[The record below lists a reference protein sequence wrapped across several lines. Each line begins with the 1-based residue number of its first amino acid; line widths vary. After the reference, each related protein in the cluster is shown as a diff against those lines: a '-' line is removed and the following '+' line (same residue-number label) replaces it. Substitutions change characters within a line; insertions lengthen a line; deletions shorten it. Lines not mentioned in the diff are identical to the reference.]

1 MLIRGI
7 GSSDDAALLCNT
19 NHKPSGDSNSGG
31 DWFAPNGTR
40 VDHSGAISGFTRNRA
55 PMVVRLKKIM
65 GTQPEGIYKC
75 SINDAASTRQTIF
88 VGLYNSGRGMD
99 FSNTQLHSFIR
110 HHLFYCFCIIHRK
123 CHIIWWHDFLF

>member
-1 MLIRGI
+1 MLISDI
-7 GSSDDAALLCNT
+7 GYTDDTALLCNT
-19 NHKPSGDSNSGG
+19 NHKPSGDSSSGG

-40 VDHSGAISGFTRNRA
+40 VDHLGTISGFTRNRA

-65 GTQPEGIYKC
+65 GIQPEGIYKC

-88 VGLYNSGRGMD
+88 VGLYNSGRGID

-110 HHLFYCFCIIHRK
+110 QHVFYCFCIIHRK